1 MITTTP
7 TRHVWKEGEAC
18 NFITARPNTEQ
29 GRRAT
34 AINGA
39 IHQNDAAVA
48 LVKLLGMQMP
58 RLVEGLTAVDP
69 SVRIGT
75 VPLLGSV
82 EL

>member
-1 MITTTP
+1 MMCVAGWTTT
-7 TRHVWKEGEAC
+7 
-18 NFITARPNTEQ
+18 ARFCP
-29 GRRAT
+29 RVM
-34 AINGA
+34 GA
-39 IHQNDAAVA
+39 IRPGAILLSHWDNFFAPMDAGAKA
-48 LVKLLGMQMP
+48 LPAMQMP